1 MDGEKPSK
9 IKTIKLNKLLE
20 THKKHLFY
28 SIEMIAYLESFKIR
42 KQYFH
47 GLDTSL
53 LGCKFGQLNSKTS
66 LF

>member
-9 IKTIKLNKLLE
+9 IKTIKLNRLLEIRKKLLICLVE
-20 THKKHLFY
+20 
-28 SIEMIAYLESFKIR
+28 SMDYLESFKIR
-42 KQYFH
+42 KQSLH